1 MTMACALGAPT
12 AQPQT
17 DQVGTMVAATMQVL
31 TAAAPTQ
38 SAPTESVPTQPS
50 GTPFSFKNVSFVI
63 PQGMADGANAQVAPA
78 ADENTGGPWG
88 AGPEHIS
95 IELTGYNAVNENTAL
110 HNMIEIYPA
119 KEYMDANWGAAKS
132 IPALQAIL
140 ANPSM
145 PITIQNA
152 PGVPAYN
159 AGMLITAQ
167 TGIVKFQNGSGLR
180 VITKYAQFFAPIT
193 RDGEIY
199 QYTGLTDD
207 GKYFILVV
215 FPIQTS
221 LASTGNTPSADGVT
235 YPDAAT
241 ADQTAFDAYY
251 RSMTEKLN
259 ANEGN
264 AFTPNIEQLNAFIQS
279 IQITP

>member
-1 MTMACALGAPT
+1 MACWLGLST

-17 DQVGTMVAATMQVL
+17 DQVETMVAATMQAL

-38 SAPTESVPTQPS
+38 SAPTEFVPTQPT

-63 PQGMADGANAQVAPA
+63 PQGMADGANAQIVPA

-95 IELTGYNAVNENTAL
+95 IELTGYTAVNENTAL
-110 HNMIEIYPA
+110 HNMIEIYPV
-119 KEYMDANWGAAKS
+119 KEYMDANWSAAKS

-167 TGIVKFQNGSGLR
+167 TGSVKFQSGSGLR
-180 VITKYAQFFAPIT
+180 LITKYAQFFAPIT
-193 RDGEIY
+193 KDGEIY

-207 GKYFILVV
+207 GKYFVLVV
-215 FPIQTS
+215 LPIQTS
-221 LASTGNTPSADGVT
+221 LASTGDNPSADGIT
-235 YPDAAT
+235 YPDPAT
-241 ADQTAFDAYY
+241 ANQTDFDTYY
-251 RSMTEKLN
+251 QSMTDKLN

-264 AFTPNIEQLNAFIQS
+264 AFTPNIEQLNALIQS
-279 IQITP
+279 IRIMP